1 MRKPIPVEECLAATL
16 RFLATGETYAS
27 LEYQFRISKS
37 SLCNM
42 VPRVCEAIYL
52 VLREKFLKCPTSEE
66 AWERISESFWG
77 RWQFPNCLGAG
88 DGKHIRLKC
97 PSNSGS
103 QYYNY
108 KGFYSLVLMAFVGPN
123 YEFLFVDVGCQG
135 SVSDGGVFRK
145 TSLCNALESN
155 TLNIPPQK
163 SLPHNDPF
171 YDKTTPVDHFF
182 VCDDAFPLGKDLM
195 KPYPLKQLSEEQR
208 IFNYRLSRARRV
220 SENAFG
226 ILAVRFRVLYSM
238 MLVDPEK
245 ATMIVLA
252 CCTLHNMLL
261 SEAKYTYSPPG
272 TFDQEDNTGQLQ
284 MGSWREE
291 HNYCK
296 LL

>member
-155 TLNIPPQK
+155 TLNI
-163 SLPHNDPF
+163 
-171 YDKTTPVDHFF
+171 
-182 VCDDAFPLGKDLM
+182 
-195 KPYPLKQLSEEQR
+195 
-208 IFNYRLSRARRV
+208 
-220 SENAFG
+220 
-226 ILAVRFRVLYSM
+226 
-238 MLVDPEK
+238 LV
-245 ATMIVLA
+245 
-252 CCTLHNMLL
+252 
-261 SEAKYTYSPPG
+261 
-272 TFDQEDNTGQLQ
+272 
-284 MGSWREE
+284 
-291 HNYCK
+291 
-296 LL
+296 